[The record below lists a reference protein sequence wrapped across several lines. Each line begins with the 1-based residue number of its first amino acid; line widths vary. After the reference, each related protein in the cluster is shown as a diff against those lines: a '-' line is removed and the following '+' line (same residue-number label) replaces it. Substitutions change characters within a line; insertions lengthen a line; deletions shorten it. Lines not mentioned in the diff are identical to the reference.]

1 MSRLLRKR
9 YQYLEPA
16 LTVDTLVIGGGV
28 VVSFPPIDPTSHR
41 LNRLTR
47 RFTGSSYSGEIDKSL
62 RGQDLFPR

>member
-9 YQYLEPA
+9 YHYLEPA

-28 VVSFPPIDPTSHR
+28 VVSFPLIDPTSHR
-41 LNRLTR
+41 FNWLIR
-47 RFTGSSYSGEIDKSL
+47 RSIGSSYSGEIDESL